1 MGKTFW
7 DVVSAAVEQSRRK
20 ANMVAHGDGKFG
32 P

>member
-1 MGKTFW
+1 MDETFW
-7 DVVSAAVEQSRRK
+7 GVESAAVEQSRRL